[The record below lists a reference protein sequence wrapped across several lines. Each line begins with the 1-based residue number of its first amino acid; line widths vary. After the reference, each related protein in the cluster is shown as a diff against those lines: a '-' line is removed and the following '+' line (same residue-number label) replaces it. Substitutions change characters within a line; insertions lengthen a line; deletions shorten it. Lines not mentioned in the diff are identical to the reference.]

1 MRVNNTVLQIK
12 SSCVCNYK
20 QCITLY
26 LFSVWSYYQEFYLVC
41 GRTIKSVWYYNNTT
55 SSICKI
61 LHTKSIE
68 LFHFIFVISHL
79 LLCLMFKL
87 ACVCVYGNH
96 ISHFLPF
103 TDMSRYELSEET
115 PLRVTCKWPYV
126 PVNEKGKYKN
136 MKMLLNGLA
145 CYKESDWLKHV
156 FTILL

>member
-41 GRTIKSVWYYNNTT
+41 GCTIKSVWYYNNTT

-87 ACVCVYGNH
+87 VCVCVYGNH

-115 PLRVTCKWPYV
+115 PLRVTCK
-126 PVNEKGKYKN
+126 
-136 MKMLLNGLA
+136 
-145 CYKESDWLKHV
+145 
-156 FTILL
+156 

>member
-87 ACVCVYGNH
+87 ACVCVCMAIISLTFSHLLICRGMSYPRKLHYG
-96 ISHFLPF
+96 
-103 TDMSRYELSEET
+103 SRANDPMYQS
-115 PLRVTCKWPYV
+115 
-126 PVNEKGKYKN
+126 
-136 MKMLLNGLA
+136 MK
-145 CYKESDWLKHV
+145 KVITK
-156 FTILL
+156 I